1 MTSSNRFL
9 HANKIVAT
17 GERSWRRI
25 FHPSVRYGLLL
36 LAAFLVGC
44 ATVPHDIPKTT
55 SVFMTD
61 TSDTH
66 FGKLALN
73 WADIHGEQSGFFP
86 LGQGMDALGA
96 RLRMLEKAEKSV
108 DLQYFLM
115 KDDTAGRVMLHAL
128 LQAADRGVRI
138 RFLLDDIFTSAPD
151 SNLLLINQHPN
162 VEVRLF
168 NPISRRGMHWLN
180 FLGDFRR
187 ANRRMHN
194 KSFTVDNAVS
204 IVGGRNIAD
213 EYFQLKKTSVFADFD
228 VLAFGPIASD
238 ILTSFD
244 AYWNHTLAIPI
255 EQLSPEIEAG
265 ALEAERALV
274 DTEVGATYSKI
285 YEEALR
291 SQLLQEL
298 ITGQQSFFEAN
309 ARVLADDPEKLENKV
324 GVEHK
329 KLVGEL
335 VTFLSKAEREV
346 VFISPYYVPGKN
358 GMELIRALTQ
368 KDIRV
373 VVATNSLASNN
384 HTPVHSG
391 YTRYRKDTIRA
402 GAELYEA
409 RADAGRTGEAGRD
422 DVEEYTLHTKLIL
435 VDRRYLFVGSLNLD
449 PRSIDINA
457 EMGLLIDSEEMTGA
471 LADILDEMIPDLA
484 YRVDLNA
491 KGKLEW
497 RGLIDGA
504 TVIETSEPQA
514 GRWLRFKAWVLRIGP
529 ESQL

>member
-1 MTSSNRFL
+1 MT
-9 HANKIVAT
+9 VT
-17 GERSWRRI
+17 GELDLRRAT
-25 FHPSVRYGLLL
+25 PTLVRYGLMLL
-36 LAAFLVGC
+36 VAFFAGC

-66 FGKLALN
+66 FGRLALN
-73 WADIHGEQSGFFP
+73 WADTHGELSGFFP

-115 KDDTAGRVMLHAL
+115 KDDTAGQVMLHAL

-151 SNLLLINQHPN
+151 RNLLLINQHPN

-194 KSFTVDNAVS
+194 KSFTVDNAIS

-213 EYFQLKKTSVFADFD
+213 EYFQLKKTAVFADFD

-255 EQLSPEIEAG
+255 EQLSSEVEAD
-265 ALEAERALV
+265 ALEAVRALV
-274 DTEVGATYSKI
+274 DTEVGATYSEV
-285 YEEALR
+285 YEEALQ

-298 ITGQQSFFEAN
+298 ITGRQSFFEAT

-324 GVEHK
+324 GVEHQ

-335 VTFLSKAEREV
+335 VTFMSNAEREV
-346 VFISPYYVPGKN
+346 IFISPYFVPGKN
-358 GMELIRALTQ
+358 GVELIRALVE

-373 VVATNSLASNN
+373 IVATNSLASNN

-409 RADAGRTGEAGRD
+409 RADAGRISQAGGD
-422 DVEEYTLHTKLIL
+422 GVGKYTLHTKLIL

-471 LADILDEMIPDLA
+471 LADVLDEVISVLA

-497 RGLIDGA
+497 TGLIDGA
-504 TVIETSEPQA
+504 AVVETSEPQA
-514 GRWLRFKAWVLRIGP
+514 GRWLRFKAWILKIGP

>member
-1 MTSSNRFL
+1 
-9 HANKIVAT
+9 
-17 GERSWRRI
+17 
-25 FHPSVRYGLLL
+25 
-36 LAAFLVGC
+36 
-44 ATVPHDIPKTT
+44 
-55 SVFMTD
+55 
-61 TSDTH
+61 
-66 FGKLALN
+66 
-73 WADIHGEQSGFFP
+73 
-86 LGQGMDALGA
+86 
-96 RLRMLEKAEKSV
+96 
-108 DLQYFLM
+108 
-115 KDDTAGRVMLHAL
+115 
-128 LQAADRGVRI
+128 
-138 RFLLDDIFTSAPD
+138 
-151 SNLLLINQHPN
+151 
-162 VEVRLF
+162 
-168 NPISRRGMHWLN
+168 
-180 FLGDFRR
+180 
-187 ANRRMHN
+187 MHN

-244 AYWNHTLAIPI
+244 AYWNHKLAIPI
-255 EQLSPEIEAG
+255 EQLSSEVDAG
-265 ALEAERALV
+265 VLEVERALV
-274 DTEVGATYSKI
+274 DAEVGATYAEV
-285 YEEALR
+285 YEEALQ

-324 GVEHK
+324 GIEHK

-335 VTFLSKAEREV
+335 VTVLSNAEREV
-346 VFISPYYVPGKN
+346 IFISPYFVPGKN
-358 GMELIRALTQ
+358 GMELIRALAE

-384 HTPVHSG
+384 HVPVHSG

-409 RADAGRTGEAGRD
+409 RADAERTGD
-422 DVEEYTLHTKLIL
+422 DGADKFTLHTKLIL

-471 LADILDEMIPDLA
+471 LADVLDQMIPDRA

-504 TVIETSEPQA
+504 TVVETSEPQA
-514 GRWLRFKAWVLRIGP
+514 GRWLRFKAWIMKIGP